1 MAILREASHRRNP
14 QRRKSLFDK
23 LELPEERD
31 RLGLSSYFHCI
42 GSKEI
47 QLISIV
53 SHAFD
58 FIMESASESAAESVG
73 KAMTGQPYGAESA
86 AFFIDFVDDG
96 DIALDKLAEG
106 LALIQNEITIANK
119 SGVDTDRL
127 LKQGKFNIT
136 FNQPLLDGLSGM
148 YGLLDLYLNSGGE
161 NFTFDLNG
169 KMVSPHLAKMSAYK
183 LVLFDLNPKR
193 KC

>member
-31 RLGLSSYFHCI
+31 RLGLSSYFHCL

-53 SHAFD
+53 SHVFD
-58 FIMESASESAAESVG
+58 FIMEVASKSASESVYKAVSGSPTAAES
-73 KAMTGQPYGAESA
+73 AS
-86 AFFIDFVDDG
+86 FFIDFVNDG
-96 DIALDKLAEG
+96 DIALDNLAEG
-106 LALIQNEITIANK
+106 LAIVQNEITLANR

-136 FNQPLLDGLSGM
+136 FNQPLLDGLSGI

-169 KMVSPHLAKMSAYK
+169 KMVSPHLAKMSAHK
-183 LVLFDLNPKR
+183 LVLFDLAPKR